1 MIARVLIEKLNFIT
15 AKLLPKLFVSVKT
28 RLENSIHTGYRASVI
43 RGLIFD
49 LDGTLV
55 DSLPG
60 IATALN
66 NALNDLKLPNHPQDT
81 VESFIGKGLLN
92 LVARA
97 LNPDHSTRQEELLAA
112 FKKHYSEDWKN
123 GTRPYPGFTPFLEE
137 LQQRKFPMAV
147 LSNKP
152 HVYTVEIVQKLFPK
166 NLFSPIRGHQEG
178 SPKKPDPATAHQ
190 IISDWNLKPE
200 EVAYVGDSTVDLATA
215 QNGNMVPLIFSWGY
229 GTPGNFPLLDS
240 ISDLRNAILGPN

>member
-1 MIARVLIEKLNFIT
+1 MSGE
-15 AKLLPKLFVSVKT
+15 LLPKLFVSVKT
-28 RLENSIHTGYRASVI
+28 RLGKSVYTNYRDSMI

-66 NALNDLKLPNHPQDT
+66 HALDDIKLPNHSQDV
-81 VESFIGKGLLN
+81 VETFIGDGLLN
-92 LVARA
+92 LITRA
-97 LNPDHSTRQEELLAA
+97 LGPDHSNQQDELLAA
-112 FKKHYSEDWKN
+112 FQKHYSEDWKN
-123 GTRPYPGFTPFLEE
+123 GTYPYPGFIALLQE
-137 LQQRKFPMAV
+137 LQKSKLPMAV

-152 HVYTVEIVQKLFPK
+152 HGYTVEIVETLFPQKLF
-166 NLFSPIRGHQEG
+166 SQVRGHQEG
-178 SPKKPDPATAHQ
+178 YPKKPDPTTAHQ

-215 QNGNMVPLIFSWGY
+215 RNGDMTPLIFSWGY
-229 GTPGNFPLLDS
+229 GTPEDFPLLNS
-240 ISDLRNAILGPN
+240 IDDLRNAILKAG

>member
-1 MIARVLIEKLNFIT
+1 M
-15 AKLLPKLFVSVKT
+15 
-28 RLENSIHTGYRASVI
+28 I

-66 NALNDLKLPNHPQDT
+66 HALEDLDLPKHPQEA
-81 VESFIGKGLLN
+81 VETFIGDGVRN
-92 LVARA
+92 LVIRA
-97 LNPDHSTRQEELLAA
+97 LGKDHANRQEDLLAA
-112 FKKHYSEDWKN
+112 FQKHYSADWKT
-123 GTRPYPGFTPFLEE
+123 GTQPYPGFVRLLEE
-137 LQQRKFPMAV
+137 LQQRKIPMAV

-152 HVYTVEIVQKLFPK
+152 HEYTVEIVETLFPQ
-166 NLFSPIRGHQEG
+166 NFFTPVQGHQEDY
-178 SPKKPDPATAHQ
+178 PKKPDPTTAHQ

-215 QNGNMVPLIFSWGY
+215 RNGNMTPLIFSWGY
-229 GTPGNFPLLDS
+229 GTPENFPLLES
-240 ISDLRNAILGPN
+240 IDDFRSAIAGAEWVDTASFRNRIS